1 MTVSHSELE
10 WEHFSA
16 PVSWKRRRDENEM
29 KKHIKRLLG
38 SNNDI
43 INENSK
49 INLMRVSDTPHHV
62 PFAYLTSKVTELSPH
77 CNLLLSS
84 ARNQLGWRIVSCCEV
99 VLGINGKRFTSCY
112 QLPAISSACIECLH
126 LRFSISGAPST
137 SLKLLAIVK
146 FLMEL
151 QCILCFQFAT
161 YKFGEWEMFQSP
173 MWLCWDDNFLPTPL
187 KTTHSNPP
195 RHKQPKAWFNSPLFD
210 VWATVEWLTEFNL
223 KCIFKCS
230 PSRDKLIRLTG
241 SCLGWPRES
250 FRLELFIEI
259 WISIKSFEIE

>member
-43 INENSK
+43 KNENSK

-99 VLGINGKRFTSCY
+99 VLGINGKRS
-112 QLPAISSACIECLH
+112 LPAISCLLSRLHTSNVFIYVFQLAEHRRH
-126 LRFSISGAPST
+126 LSS
-137 SLKLLAIVK
+137 SLRSL
-146 FLMEL
+146 
-151 QCILCFQFAT
+151 
-161 YKFGEWEMFQSP
+161 
-173 MWLCWDDNFLPTPL
+173 NF
-187 KTTHSNPP
+187 
-195 RHKQPKAWFNSPLFD
+195 
-210 VWATVEWLTEFNL
+210 
-223 KCIFKCS
+223 
-230 PSRDKLIRLTG
+230 
-241 SCLGWPRES
+241 
-250 FRLELFIEI
+250 
-259 WISIKSFEIE
+259 